1 MSRYFE
7 NPHIKLSTPYSLIAS
22 GDATTHLVLIRE
34 YVDEILCKIRQLQ
47 SDDDEDVAKEVAED
61 KKK

>member
-47 SDDDEDVAKEVAED
+47 SDDDEDVR
-61 KKK
+61 KK